1 MPPSKF
7 EANLTLRL
15 RVKRTSFYLFTL
27 ASSCSNAYFRAYA
40 IIDFLADRLV
50 FLNTV
55 TNLELQKIGRV
66 YTKEAGS
73 FKCMSN
79 IKLCVTIFG
88 TTDWLARTTSGIN
101 INFSLLKLFK

>member
-1 MPPSKF
+1 MSPSKF

-15 RVKRTSFYLFTL
+15 RVKRTSFYLFTF

-50 FLNTV
+50 FLNMV
-55 TNLELQKIGRV
+55 TNLELQKIGRA
-66 YTKEAGS
+66 YTKETGS

-79 IKLCVTIFG
+79 IKLYV
-88 TTDWLARTTSGIN
+88 
-101 INFSLLKLFK
+101 

>member
-7 EANLTLRL
+7 EANPTLCL
-15 RVKRTSFYLFTL
+15 RVKRASFSLFTL
-27 ASSCSNAYFRAYA
+27 ACSNAYFRAYA
-40 IIDFLADRLV
+40 IIDFLADWLV

-55 TNLELQKIGRV
+55 TNMELQKIGRA

-79 IKLCVTIFG
+79 IKLYV
-88 TTDWLARTTSGIN
+88 
-101 INFSLLKLFK
+101 